1 MFGLGGVVAEVIG
14 AVAFRV
20 DPLTD
25 VDAEELIASVK
36 TATLLQGYRGRPP
49 ADVRA
54 LLALLLRVSRLVED
68 MPEID
73 EIDITPVMVR
83 NDGQGAIALD
93 ARIRLRGGET

>member
-1 MFGLGGVVAEVIG
+1 
-14 AVAFRV
+14 
-20 DPLTD
+20 
-25 VDAEELIASVK
+25 
-36 TATLLQGYRGRPP
+36 
-49 ADVRA
+49 VRA